1 MYRIAGSSLCLM
13 VAASVCGLPALALDS
28 LAAGALSAEDRTDG
42 AAAAICEVG
51 AYIDQPVLHHPM
63 LLAAYTRAAPNPAAA
78 RSSRADPGTALPTEP
93 GDPGAD
99 TAGAGE
105 APPDTALSLM
115 HPGPRPPRIAART
128 VGDEQPEDWMRT
140 AERPIPEPGLW
151 AVLIAGF
158 LGVCAMARRRI
169 FSS

>member
-1 MYRIAGSSLCLM
+1 M

-28 LAAGALSAEDRTDG
+28 LSAGDRAGG

-51 AYIDQPVLHHPM
+51 AYIDQPVFDHAVFNHPL
-63 LLAAYTRAAPNPAAA
+63 LLAGYTRATPNPAAA
-78 RSSRADPGTALPTEP
+78 RTRADPGKALPTEP

-105 APPDTALSLM
+105 APPDTALALM
-115 HPGPRPPRIAART
+115 HPSPRPPQLAART

-140 AERPIPEPGLW
+140 AERPISEPGLW

-158 LGVCAMARRRI
+158 LGACAMARRRI